1 VRDEPWGFP
10 VQDIQHLSGCVF
22 VLLATTLVGFANRIA
37 TKICAHAYGQYINRL
52 LGRPQWRI
60 KELWA

>member
-1 VRDEPWGFP
+1 
-10 VQDIQHLSGCVF
+10 
-22 VLLATTLVGFANRIA
+22 VGFANRIA
-37 TKICAHAYGQYINRL
+37 TKICAHAYGLYINRL